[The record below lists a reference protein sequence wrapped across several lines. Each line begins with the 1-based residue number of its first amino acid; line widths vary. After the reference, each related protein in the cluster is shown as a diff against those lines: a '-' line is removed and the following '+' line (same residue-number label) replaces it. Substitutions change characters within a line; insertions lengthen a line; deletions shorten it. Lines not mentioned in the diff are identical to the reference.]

1 MTLGPNNQCSTN
13 ELATSKRSFEM
24 WLWTLPTMRKRQLLL
39 RKEVI
44 QPHLPVRLPCYD
56 FTPII
61 NQTLNVER
69 TTSSGPMDFRGVTGG
84 VYKARERIHRSLLIC
99 DY

>member
-1 MTLGPNNQCSTN
+1 MTLGPNSQCSTN
-13 ELATSKRSFEM
+13 ELATPKRSFEM

-56 FTPII
+56 FVPIA
-61 NQTLNVER
+61 
-69 TTSSGPMDFRGVTGG
+69 GPTFDGSLPYGLGHRLRVLPTFVT
-84 VYKARERIHRSLLIC
+84 
-99 DY
+99 